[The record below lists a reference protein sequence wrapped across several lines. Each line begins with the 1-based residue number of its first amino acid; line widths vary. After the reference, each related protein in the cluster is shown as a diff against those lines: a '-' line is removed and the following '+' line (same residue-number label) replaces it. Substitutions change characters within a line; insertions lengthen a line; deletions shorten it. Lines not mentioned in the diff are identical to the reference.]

1 MARFS
6 FRFERVLAVK
16 SIREDHLQSVVGR
29 DERMLADARRQLAS
43 LRDRLLEEQAHMR
56 SRIGDAIFVD
66 KALQRLGYIE
76 NLHKEILKSEALVKE
91 RERALALSKDALMA
105 AVKERK
111 ALERLRERE
120 YRAYLVESDRREQKE
135 IDEMAQVVG
144 ARSEGE
150 GK

>member
-29 DERMLADARRQLAS
+29 DERMLADARKQLAS